1 MVRWQRWHRS
11 SLQAW
16 VLRQNEGKNEATTKN
31 EGTTKAQISVAVM
44 SHCTLMRQSCSCH
57 VVCKK
62 YFSRG
67 RGVAS
72 QKSAKKA
79 QGKPNHKPT

>member
-16 VLRQNEGKNEATTKN
+16 VLRQNEGKN

-57 VVCKK
+57 VVF
-62 YFSRG
+62 YENISNRG
-67 RGVAS
+67 RGVGGFVNLYEARS
-72 QKSAKKA
+72 QS
-79 QGKPNHKPT
+79 QLELHGHGGP